1 MPRIFITGDTHGSIE
16 LKRLSNK
23 NFPIARNLTKEDVV
37 IICGDAGFMWDNT
50 RETKYWDDWA
60 EDRPF
65 TIISCFGNHSNYNK
79 LRSLPI
85 TEWSGA
91 KVRKVRPHV
100 MYVENGEIIT
110 LNNKTFFCMGGATS
124 VDRAFRKEGRDWWPE
139 EIPSKEE
146 YELAA
151 ANLEKHNYQV
161 DYIFTHTGP
170 NSTIDKLS
178 HYYME
183 HDELTTFLE
192 NYVKRFVAFKFWY
205 IGHFHE
211 DRTIDDKYWFLY
223 RDIIEIEG

>member
-1 MPRIFITGDTHGSIE
+1 MGDFGVIWNEYYIKSE
-16 LKRLSNK
+16 NYWLKWL
-23 NFPIARNLTKEDVV
+23 
-37 IICGDAGFMWDNT
+37 
-50 RETKYWDDWA
+50 

-65 TIISCFGNHSNYNK
+65 TTLFIPGNHDCYPR
-79 LRSLPI
+79 LREHPL
-85 TEWSGA
+85 EDWHGG
-91 KVRKVRPHV
+91 KVRHICNSVIMLERG
-100 MYVENGEIIT
+100 YIYDIASY
-110 LNNKTFFCMGGATS
+110 LCFCMGGATS
-124 VDRAFRKEGRDWWPE
+124 VDRAFRKEGRDWWSE